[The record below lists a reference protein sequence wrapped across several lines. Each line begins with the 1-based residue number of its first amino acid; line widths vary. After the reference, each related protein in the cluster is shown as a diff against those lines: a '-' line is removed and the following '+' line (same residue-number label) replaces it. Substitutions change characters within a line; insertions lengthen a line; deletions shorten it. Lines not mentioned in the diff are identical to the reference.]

1 MAVHAL
7 FNELDLYNELHNSVR
22 RRPSPWCLAKLLQD
36 ARCRL
41 HCIYRQLLREVPIHD
56 YVRTTTA

>member
-22 RRPSPWCLAKLLQD
+22 RRPSTWCLAKLLQD

-41 HCIYRQLLREVPIHD
+41 RCIYRQLLRKI
-56 YVRTTTA
+56 